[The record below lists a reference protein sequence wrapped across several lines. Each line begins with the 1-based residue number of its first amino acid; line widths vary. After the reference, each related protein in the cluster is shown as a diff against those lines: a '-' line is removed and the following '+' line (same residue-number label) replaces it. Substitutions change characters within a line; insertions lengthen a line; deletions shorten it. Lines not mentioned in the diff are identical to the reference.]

1 MSTTTHEVEPVEPG
15 GTMPASHVEAHGH
28 QHPSDATYIKIAIF
42 LGVLTALE
50 VATYFIEDA
59 STTLLVATLFPM
71 MIIKF
76 AVVAG
81 FFMHLRFDNPLF
93 RRFFLFGLI
102 LAIVVYC
109 GIFLTAMEFW
119 SHVYTA

>member
-28 QHPSDATYIKIAIF
+28 QHPSDAKYIKIALI
-42 LGVLTALE
+42 LGVLTAIE

-59 STTLLVATLFPM
+59 STPMLVATLFPLM
-71 MIIKF
+71 AIKF
-76 AVVAG
+76 WVVVS

-93 RRFFLFGLI
+93 KRLFYFGLI
-102 LAIVVYC
+102 LAIVVYA
-109 GIFLTAMEFW
+109 GILLTAMEFW